1 VITLFS
7 PCSLFPV
14 PCSLFPIPCYP
25 LPITYYLLPITHYLI
40 QKPVDLSRV
49 LLYISPPILGGLI
62 GYYTN
67 DIAIKMLFRPY
78 KAVYIFGQKVPFTPG
93 LIPSNQERLGQN
105 IANAIMKSLLTPEE
119 MQNLARRLLE
129 TERLQGGISWLLR
142 LVVDQV
148 KGDKNPR
155 STKILAGILRDLL
168 GESLPR
174 LLKVLAR
181 QETFL
186 ETQINQIFDKVLL
199 EFQLSEEQ
207 SIRLADWLLEIVLPP
222 DRLRQVIIDFLTDRT
237 IQTIDESFREKTSGT
252 YWVVANLFGLKNTLT
267 RLRTFC
273 LDEKE
278 STNKRLQELIKD
290 LKMRDRIKELLQNLS
305 LQNLPIGTVRQLRK
319 TIRDSVRQ
327 YLQNSGSDLLKELT
341 ESADW
346 ERISIVLL
354 NRLSSSPVVNTSLEV
369 VARDLALILEKYLE
383 KDLEVIVAQAIPVLS
398 IDQVIVERVKATSPA
413 ELEDAIEGI
422 VRNELQAIVTLG
434 GILGFVV
441 GLLQV
446 GFLFLSQSM

>member
-1 VITLFS
+1 M
-7 PCSLFPV
+7 
-14 PCSLFPIPCYP
+14 
-25 LPITYYLLPITHYLI
+25 
-40 QKPVDLSRV
+40 DLSRI

-78 KAVYIFGQKVPFTPG
+78 KAVYVLGKKVPFTPG

-119 MQNLARRLLE
+119 MQNLARRLLQP
-129 TERLQGGISWLLR
+129 ERLQGGIFWLLR

-155 STKILAGILRDLL
+155 STKILAGVLRDLL

-207 SIRLADWLLEIVLPP
+207 SVRLADWLLEIVLPP

-237 IQTIDESFREKTSGT
+237 IHTIDESFREKTSGT

-278 STNKRLQELIKD
+278 ATNKRLQELIKD

-305 LQNLPIGTVRQLRK
+305 LQNLPVGTVRQLRK
-319 TIRDSVRQ
+319 TIRDSVRE

-346 ERISIVLL
+346 ERISVVLL
-354 NRLSSSPVVNTSLEV
+354 NRLSSSAVVNTSLEV
-369 VARDLALILEKYLE
+369 VARDLALILEKYLTQ
-383 KDLEVIVAQAIPVLS
+383 DLEIIVAQAIPILS

-434 GILGFVV
+434 GVLGFVV

>member
-1 VITLFS
+1 M
-7 PCSLFPV
+7 
-14 PCSLFPIPCYP
+14 
-25 LPITYYLLPITHYLI
+25 
-40 QKPVDLSRV
+40 DLSRI

-78 KAVYIFGQKVPFTPG
+78 KAVYIFGRKVPFTPG

-119 MQNLARRLLE
+119 MQNLARKLLQP
-129 TERLQGGISWLLR
+129 ERLQGGILWLLR

-155 STKILAGILRDLL
+155 STKILAGVLRDLL

-207 SIRLADWLLEIVLPP
+207 SVRLADWLLEIVLPP

-278 STNKRLQELIKD
+278 ATNKRLQELIKD

-305 LQNLPIGTVRQLRK
+305 LQNLPVGTVRQLRK
-319 TIRDSVRQ
+319 TIRDSVRE

-354 NRLSSSPVVNTSLEV
+354 NRLSSSAVVNTSLEV
-369 VARDLALILEKYLE
+369 VARDLALILEKYLTQ
-383 KDLEVIVAQAIPVLS
+383 DLEIIVAQAIPILS

-434 GILGFVV
+434 GVLGFVV

>member
-1 VITLFS
+1 M
-7 PCSLFPV
+7 
-14 PCSLFPIPCYP
+14 
-25 LPITYYLLPITHYLI
+25 
-40 QKPVDLSRV
+40 DLSQI
-49 LLYISPPILGGLI
+49 LLYVSPPILGGLI

-78 KAVYIFGQKVPFTPG
+78 KPVYIFGKKVPFTPG

-119 MQNLARRLLE
+119 LQNLARKLLQP
-129 TERLQGGISWLLR
+129 ERLQGGVLWLLR
-142 LVVDQV
+142 LLFEQIKD
-148 KGDKNPR
+148 DKNPR
-155 STKILAGILRDLL
+155 TTKIVAGILRDLL

-174 LLKVLAR
+174 LLRVLAR

-222 DRLRQVIIDFLTDRT
+222 DRLRQIIIDFLTDRT
-237 IQTIDESFREKTSGT
+237 IQAIDESFREKTSGT

-278 STNKRLQELIKD
+278 ATNERLQELIKD
-290 LKMRDRIKELLQNLS
+290 LKMRDRIQGLLQNLS
-305 LQNLPIGTVRQLRK
+305 LQNLPVGTVRQLRK
-319 TIRDSVRQ
+319 TIRDNVRQ

-341 ESADW
+341 KSADW
-346 ERISIVLL
+346 ERISIILL
-354 NRLSSSPVVNTSLEV
+354 NRLSNSPVVNTSLEV
-369 VARDLALILEKYLE
+369 VSGDLTLILEKYLE
-383 KDLEVIVAQAIPVLS
+383 KDLEMIVAQTIPILS
-398 IDQVIVERVKATSPA
+398 IDQVIVERVKSTSPA

-434 GILGFVV
+434 GILGFFV
-441 GLLQV
+441 GLLQT
-446 GFLFLSQSM
+446 GFLFFN

>member
-1 VITLFS
+1 
-7 PCSLFPV
+7 
-14 PCSLFPIPCYP
+14 
-25 LPITYYLLPITHYLI
+25 
-40 QKPVDLSRV
+40 VDLSQI
-49 LLYISPPILGGLI
+49 LLYVSPPILGGLI

-78 KAVYIFGQKVPFTPG
+78 KPVYVFGKRVPFTPG

-119 MQNLARRLLE
+119 LQNLARKLLQP
-129 TERLQGGISWLLR
+129 ERLQGGVLWLLR
-142 LVVDQV
+142 LLFEQIKD
-148 KGDKNPR
+148 DKNPR
-155 STKILAGILRDLL
+155 TTKIVAGILRDLL

-174 LLKVLAR
+174 LLRVLAR

-186 ETQINQIFDKVLL
+186 ETQINQIFDQVLL

-222 DRLRQVIIDFLTDRT
+222 DRLRQIIIDFLTDRT
-237 IQTIDESFREKTSGT
+237 IQAIDESFREKTSGT

-278 STNKRLQELIKD
+278 ATNERLQELIKD
-290 LKMRDRIKELLQNLS
+290 LKMRDRIQGLLQNLS
-305 LQNLPIGTVRQLRK
+305 LQNLPVGTVRQLRK
-319 TIRDSVRQ
+319 TIRDNVRQ

-341 ESADW
+341 KSADW

-354 NRLSSSPVVNTSLEV
+354 NRLSNSPVVNTSLEV
-369 VARDLALILEKYLE
+369 VSGDLTLILEKYLE
-383 KDLEVIVAQAIPVLS
+383 KDLEIIVAQTIPILS
-398 IDQVIVERVKATSPA
+398 IDQVIVERVKATPPA

-434 GILGFVV
+434 GILGFFV
-441 GLLQV
+441 GLLQT
-446 GFLFLSQSM
+446 GFLFFN

>member
-1 VITLFS
+1 M
-7 PCSLFPV
+7 
-14 PCSLFPIPCYP
+14 
-25 LPITYYLLPITHYLI
+25 
-40 QKPVDLSRV
+40 DLSRI

-78 KAVYIFGQKVPFTPG
+78 KAVYILGQKVPFTPG

-119 MQNLARRLLE
+119 IQNLARKLLQP
-129 TERLQGGISWLLR
+129 ERLQGGIFWLLR

-278 STNKRLQELIKD
+278 ATNKRLQELIKD
-290 LKMRDRIKELLQNLS
+290 LKMRDRIKEVLENLS
-305 LQNLPIGTVRQLRK
+305 LQNLPVGTVRQLRK
-319 TIRDSVRQ
+319 TIRDNVRQ

-369 VARDLALILEKYLE
+369 VARDLAVILEKYLTQ
-383 KDLEVIVAQAIPVLS
+383 DLEVIVQQAIPILS

-434 GILGFVV
+434 GVLGFVV

>member
-1 VITLFS
+1 M
-7 PCSLFPV
+7 
-14 PCSLFPIPCYP
+14 
-25 LPITYYLLPITHYLI
+25 
-40 QKPVDLSRV
+40 DLSRI

-78 KAVYIFGQKVPFTPG
+78 KAVYVLGKKVPFTPG

-119 MQNLARRLLE
+119 MQNLARRLLQP
-129 TERLQGGISWLLR
+129 ERLQGGIFWLLR

-155 STKILAGILRDLL
+155 STKILAGVLRDLL

-278 STNKRLQELIKD
+278 ATNKRLQELIKD

-305 LQNLPIGTVRQLRK
+305 LQNLPVGTVRQLRK
-319 TIRDSVRQ
+319 TIRDSVRE

-346 ERISIVLL
+346 ERISVVLL
-354 NRLSSSPVVNTSLEV
+354 NRLSSSAVVNTSLEV

-383 KDLEVIVAQAIPVLS
+383 KDLEIIVAQAIPILS

-434 GILGFVV
+434 GVLGFVV

>member
-1 VITLFS
+1 
-7 PCSLFPV
+7 
-14 PCSLFPIPCYP
+14 
-25 LPITYYLLPITHYLI
+25 
-40 QKPVDLSRV
+40 
-49 LLYISPPILGGLI
+49 
-62 GYYTN
+62 
-67 DIAIKMLFRPY
+67 MLFRPY
-78 KAVYIFGQKVPFTPG
+78 KAVYVFGKKVPFTPG

-119 MQNLARRLLE
+119 MQNLARRLLQP
-129 TERLQGGISWLLR
+129 ERLQGGIFWLLR

-155 STKILAGILRDLL
+155 STKILAGVLRDLL

-207 SIRLADWLLEIVLPP
+207 SVRLADWLLEIVLPP

-278 STNKRLQELIKD
+278 ATNKRLQELIKD

-305 LQNLPIGTVRQLRK
+305 LQNLPVGTVRQLRK
-319 TIRDSVRQ
+319 TIRDSVRE

-354 NRLSSSPVVNTSLEV
+354 NRLSSSAVVNTSLEV
-369 VARDLALILEKYLE
+369 VARDLALILEKYLTQ
-383 KDLEVIVAQAIPVLS
+383 DLEIIVAQAIPILS

-434 GILGFVV
+434 GVLGFFV

>member
-1 VITLFS
+1 
-7 PCSLFPV
+7 
-14 PCSLFPIPCYP
+14 
-25 LPITYYLLPITHYLI
+25 
-40 QKPVDLSRV
+40 
-49 LLYISPPILGGLI
+49 
-62 GYYTN
+62 
-67 DIAIKMLFRPY
+67 MLFRPY
-78 KAVYIFGQKVPFTPG
+78 KAVYIFGRKVPFTPG

-119 MQNLARRLLE
+119 MQNLARKLLQP
-129 TERLQGGISWLLR
+129 ERLQGGILWLLR

-181 QETFL
+181 KETFL
-186 ETQINQIFDKVLL
+186 ETQVNQIFDKVLL
-199 EFQLSEEQ
+199 EFQLSDEQ
-207 SIRLADWLLEIVLPP
+207 SIRLADWLLEVVLPS

-278 STNKRLQELIKD
+278 ATNKRLQELIKD

-305 LQNLPIGTVRQLRK
+305 LQNLPVGTVRQLRK
-319 TIRDSVRQ
+319 TIRDNVRQ
-327 YLQNSGSDLLKELT
+327 YLQNSGSNLLKELT

-354 NRLSSSPVVNTSLEV
+354 NRLSSSSVVNTSLEV

-383 KDLEVIVAQAIPVLS
+383 KDLEVIVSQAIPILS
-398 IDQVIVERVKATSPA
+398 IDQVIVERVKGTSPA

-434 GILGFVV
+434 GVLGFVV